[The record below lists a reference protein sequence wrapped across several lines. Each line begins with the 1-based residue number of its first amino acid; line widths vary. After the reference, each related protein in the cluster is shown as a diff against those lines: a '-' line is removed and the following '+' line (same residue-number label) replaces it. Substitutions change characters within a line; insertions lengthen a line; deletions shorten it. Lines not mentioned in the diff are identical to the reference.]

1 MSILM
6 RHTALWLLAAAV
18 LLPHAQA
25 VEGPDLFSSQTATA
39 AEVNDIAA
47 LRAEVQALHASSADA
62 KRRAEIYTKED
73 TTSSFKCLE
82 YSGVDGFAETNGAT
96 ITVGPRGPGGG
107 SSIPISQEII
117 SRPSVCMKWV
127 NSISYVMHMEC
138 GLTEVGGGCW
148 NGMKFVGQ
156 TGTEECKCEKL
167 SPDGM
172 SCSDTV
178 CERDYVLQGGMQNS
192 APAARPCSSCITLL
206 VSLVLFLYSY

>member
-1 MSILM
+1 M
-6 RHTALWLLAAAV
+6 RQTALWLLAAAV
-18 LLPHAQA
+18 LLPHALA
-25 VEGPDLFSSQTATA
+25 EKGPDLSSSQAATA

-47 LRAEVQALHASSADA
+47 LRAKARVQALHASSADA

-73 TTSSFKCLE
+73 TTSTFKCLE
-82 YSGVDGFAETNGAT
+82 YSGKEGFAETNGAT
-96 ITVGPRGPGGG
+96 ITVDG
-107 SSIPISQEII
+107 SSIPVSQAII
-117 SRPSVCMKWV
+117 SRPSVCMWWV
-127 NSISYVMHMEC
+127 NTISYVSHMEC
-138 GLTEVGGGCW
+138 GMTEVSGCW

-192 APAARPCSSCITLL
+192 APAVRPCSSCITLL